1 MITWIYEI
9 KKIIHDTI
17 LLNLIT
23 SIFRCIISPLTLTN
37 KIEIK
42 KKKKEKVIINNGNNI
57 DESIEGE
64 ENLDM
69 LAGWWR
75 VLHQSTDHLIIGRF
89 IIPIIA
95 KIDEYLS
102 ALDLSS

>member
-1 MITWIYEI
+1 M
-9 KKIIHDTI
+9 
-17 LLNLIT
+17 
-23 SIFRCIISPLTLTN
+23 
-37 KIEIK
+37 K

-57 DESIEGE
+57 DGSIEGE
-64 ENLDM
+64 ENFEM

-102 ALDLSS
+102 AFDLSS

>member
-1 MITWIYEI
+1 M
-9 KKIIHDTI
+9 
-17 LLNLIT
+17 T

-57 DESIEGE
+57 DGSIEGE
-64 ENLDM
+64 ENLEM